1 MQCMILF
8 IFFKYRWIE
17 RERTY
22 KRTTSELITI
32 TNARGEREKQNI
44 RNKNGVWIE

>member
-1 MQCMILF
+1 MILF
-8 IFFKYRWIE
+8 IFIKYRWIIV
-17 RERTY
+17 RERTN

-32 TNARGEREKQNI
+32 TNARGEREKQKT